1 MSENEKHNEKMKEAE
16 DVEAKNF
23 RKKNGKKGLIIVHT
37 GTGKERVL
45 LPLAWFLEV

>member
-23 RKKNGKKGLIIVHT
+23 RKKNGKKRPNNCSYWNRQR
-37 GTGKERVL
+37 KEYCCL
-45 LPLAWFLEV
+45 WHGF